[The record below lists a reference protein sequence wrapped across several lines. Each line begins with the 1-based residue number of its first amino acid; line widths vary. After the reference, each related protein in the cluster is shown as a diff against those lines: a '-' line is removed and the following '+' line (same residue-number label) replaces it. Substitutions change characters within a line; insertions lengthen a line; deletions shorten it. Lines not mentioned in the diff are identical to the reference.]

1 MVNFPLDVFAKLN
14 VVSCS
19 LWVLLMATGFSK
31 AVNSQQKQTDLLPSM
46 NLLNTSFLEHFANLN
61 DPRIE
66 RSKEHLLKDIIAIA
80 ILAIISGADG
90 WVAIEAYGNAKYE
103 WLKSFLELPN
113 GIPSHDT
120 FSRVF
125 ARIEPQQFQECFL
138 SWINSITKKL
148 ELEVIAI
155 DGKTMKQSY
164 DRNHS
169 QKPLHIVSAW
179 CSSHQLVLGQKKVN
193 NKSNEVTAIPALL
206 ELLEI
211 AGSIITIDALGCQKE
226 IAALIVKKKG
236 DYLLALKGN
245 QKLLHEDVKNWF
257 ELARKEEFSGREHSY
272 YQQIEAGHHR
282 VEKRQIW
289 TVAVSE
295 LPSLHN
301 QSLWTGLKTVVM
313 IVSERRLW
321 NKTTTEVRFYLS
333 SLASN
338 AEKISQAIRSHW
350 GIENSLHWTLDVTF
364 CEDKSRIRKDNSPEN
379 FALLRRLAINLL
391 KQEKGFKGSLKMK
404 RYLAGMDNNYLVQI
418 LNSAS

>member
-1 MVNFPLDVFAKLN
+1 MAK
-14 VVSCS
+14 
-19 LWVLLMATGFSK
+19 GFTSTLT
-31 AVNSQQKQTDLLPSM
+31 SQQKTIGVSNPTDLL
-46 NLLNTSFLEHFANLN
+46 NVSFLNHFETLT

-66 RSKEHLLKDIIAIA
+66 RSKEHLLMDIVAIA
-80 ILAIISGADG
+80 ILAVISGADG
-90 WVAIEAYGNAKYE
+90 WGAIELYGKTKYE
-103 WLKSFLELPN
+103 WLKGFLELPN

-125 ARIEPQQFQECFL
+125 ARIEPKQFQECFL
-138 SWINSITKKL
+138 SWVNSITKKL

-164 DRNHS
+164 DRKQS

-179 CSSHQLVLGQKKVN
+179 SASHQLVLGQKKVN

-211 AGSIITIDALGCQKE
+211 EKSIITIDAMGCQKE
-226 IAALIVKKKG
+226 IAALIIKKKG

-245 QKLLHEDVKNWF
+245 QKLLHKDVKDWF
-257 ELARKEEFSGREHSY
+257 ELARKEEFASREHSY
-272 YQQIEAGHHR
+272 YQQIEGGHHR

-313 IVSERRLW
+313 VVSERRLW

-333 SLASN
+333 SLVSN

-364 CEDKSRIRKDNSPEN
+364 SEDKSRIRKDHSPEN
-379 FALLRRLAINLL
+379 FALLRRLAVNLL

-418 LNSAS
+418 LDSAS

>member
-1 MVNFPLDVFAKLN
+1 MAK
-14 VVSCS
+14 
-19 LWVLLMATGFSK
+19 GFTSTLT
-31 AVNSQQKQTDLLPSM
+31 SQQKTIGVSNPTDLL
-46 NLLNTSFLEHFANLN
+46 NVSFLNHFEALT

-66 RSKEHLLKDIIAIA
+66 RSKEHLLIDIVAIA
-80 ILAIISGADG
+80 ILAVISGADG
-90 WVAIEAYGNAKYE
+90 WGAIELYGKAKYE
-103 WLKSFLELPN
+103 WLKGFLELPN

-125 ARIEPQQFQECFL
+125 ARIEPKQFQECFL
-138 SWINSITKKL
+138 SWVNSITKKL

-164 DRNHS
+164 DRNQS

-179 CSSHQLVLGQKKVN
+179 SASHQLVLGQKKVN
-193 NKSNEVTAIPALL
+193 KKSNEVTAIPALL

-211 AGSIITIDALGCQKE
+211 EKSIITIDALGCQKE
-226 IAALIVKKKG
+226 IAGLIIKKKG

-245 QKLLHEDVKNWF
+245 QKLIHKDVKNWF
-257 ELARKEEFSGREHSY
+257 ELARQEEFAGREHSY
-272 YQQIEAGHHR
+272 YQQIEGGHHR

-295 LPSLHN
+295 LPPLHN

-313 IVSERRLW
+313 VVSERHLW

-338 AEKISQAIRSHW
+338 AEKIAQAIRSHW

-364 CEDKSRIRKDNSPEN
+364 SEDKSRIRKDHSPEN
-379 FALLRRLAINLL
+379 FALLRRLAVNLL
-391 KQEKGFKGSLKMK
+391 KQEKEFKGSLKMK

-418 LNSAS
+418 LESAS

>member
-1 MVNFPLDVFAKLN
+1 MAK
-14 VVSCS
+14 
-19 LWVLLMATGFSK
+19 GFTSTLT
-31 AVNSQQKQTDLLPSM
+31 SQQKTIGVSNPTDLL
-46 NLLNTSFLEHFANLN
+46 NVSFLNHFETLT

-66 RSKEHLLKDIIAIA
+66 RSKEHLLIDIVAIA
-80 ILAIISGADG
+80 ILAVISGADG
-90 WVAIEAYGNAKYE
+90 WGAIELYGKTKYE
-103 WLKSFLELPN
+103 WLKGFLELPN

-125 ARIEPQQFQECFL
+125 ARLEPKQFQECFL
-138 SWINSITKKL
+138 SWVNSITKKL

-179 CSSHQLVLGQKKVN
+179 SSSHQLVLGQKKVN
-193 NKSNEVTAIPALL
+193 KKSNEVTAIPALL
-206 ELLEI
+206 EMLEI

-226 IAALIVKKKG
+226 IGALIIKKKG

-245 QKLLHEDVKNWF
+245 QKLLHKDVKDWF
-257 ELARKEEFSGREHSY
+257 ELARKEKFAGREHSY
-272 YQQIEAGHHR
+272 YQQIEGGHHR

-313 IVSERRLW
+313 VVSERRLW

-364 CEDKSRIRKDNSPEN
+364 SEDNSRIRKDHSPEN
-379 FALLRRLAINLL
+379 FALLRRLAVNLL

-418 LNSAS
+418 LDSAS